1 MNNVAKENIMK
12 KLTLTLTL
20 LALLLTACAG
30 TIAPTVVEPVENR
43 REAQSESS
51 ASVVTAE
58 GTLIPAPAIEL
69 AFAQGGVVAEVLAQ
83 PGENVAAG
91 DVLARAAACLHPCSS
106 MLAGENVAAGD
117 VLARLVGIETVQAEL
132 AAARLEQTLAQQ
144 ALDQLQRNALIGAA
158 QAEKALLDAQKAY
171 EAEKRGWNLSNRA
184 RASDL
189 DLSIDDYISAEIDYR
204 AARDNLISLLD
215 RDVSN
220 PERHS
225 AHADF
230 DRKTKYLAETYARLQ
245 GNVAANQHPLTAKQ
259 VRLLNAIAA
268 LETARENQSRRDRQN
283 LDPEQLAAAQAR
295 LAAATAHVTAAE
307 SALQLYELRAPFAA
321 TLLRFDLQSGE
332 TAVPGLPVA
341 FLGNTAA
348 WIVETKDLAEI
359 DIARLAIGQSATVKL
374 DAFPGEEFRAA
385 VTAIDP
391 VGRPY
396 RGDMTYQ
403 VTLTLDRADP
413 RFLWNMTATVNIV
426 VQE

>member
-83 PGENVAAG
+83 P
-91 DVLARAAACLHPCSS
+91 
-106 MLAGENVAAGD
+106 GENVAAGD

>member
-12 KLTLTLTL
+12 KLTLILTL

-30 TIAPTVVEPVENR
+30 ATAPTVVEPVENR
-43 REAQSESS
+43 RETQSESS
-51 ASVVTAE
+51 AGVVTTE

-83 PGENVAAG
+83 P
-91 DVLARAAACLHPCSS
+91 
-106 MLAGENVAAGD
+106 GENVAAGD

-158 QAEKALLDAQKAY
+158 QAEKALLDAQKVY
-171 EAEKRGWNLSNRA
+171 EAEKRGWNVSNRA

-189 DLSIDDYISAEIDYR
+189 DLSIDDYISAEVDYR
-204 AARDNLISLLD
+204 AARDKLISLID

-225 AHADF
+225 AHAHF
-230 DRKTKYLAETYARLQ
+230 DRKTKYLSETYARLL
-245 GNVAANQHPLTAKQ
+245 GDVAANQHPLTAKQ

-307 SALQLYELRAPFAA
+307 AALQLYELRAPFAA

-359 DIARLAIGQSATVKL
+359 DVARLAIGQSATVKL

-426 VQE
+426 VQD